1 MSINIDIL
9 KVDEGRKL
17 YRKSKNNQEHNMSQ
31 EQQENEEILDEDDEF
46 DEGDYGFVISA
57 NGELKSILMP
67 EDLMDDPPIEIKR
80 ILKIFG
86 IKNIHQLEPRTLH

>member
-1 MSINIDIL
+1 
-9 KVDEGRKL
+9 
-17 YRKSKNNQEHNMSQ
+17 MSQ
-31 EQQENEEILDEDDEF
+31 EQQENEEFEGDDDF
-46 DEGDYGFVISA
+46 DEGDYGFVIGP

-67 EDLMDDPPIEIKR
+67 EDLMEDPPMEIRR